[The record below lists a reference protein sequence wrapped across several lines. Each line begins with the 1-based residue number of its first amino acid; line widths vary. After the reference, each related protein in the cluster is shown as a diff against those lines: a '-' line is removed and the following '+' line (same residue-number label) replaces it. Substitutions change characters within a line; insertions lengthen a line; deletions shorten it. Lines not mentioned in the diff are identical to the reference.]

1 MMLNMYDESE
11 GEATVEA
18 GDRRERLSGIDSN
31 FITVSLALKLLY
43 KWRSL
48 LAMLHGLTGR

>member
-1 MMLNMYDESE
+1 MMLYMYDESE

-48 LAMLHGLTGR
+48 LAMLHGLTGG